1 MFFFR
6 FGKDKNVVE
15 VNHTKVINEALKGMV
30 DVGLE
35 GGGCIGETKRQNK
48 IFKMTV
54 SGLKSSFPFVA
65 LTDSN
70 PVVGIPK
77 VNLGEDNRA
86 VEAVQQ
92 LADQWERISVL
103 DSNGV

>member
-15 VNHTKVINEALKGMV
+15 VNHTKVINEASKGTV

-48 IFKMTV
+48 IFKMTIL
-54 SGLKSSFPFVA
+54 GPKSSFPFVA
-65 LTDSN
+65 LMDSD
-70 PVVGIPK
+70 PVIGISE
-77 VNLGEDNRA
+77 VNF
-86 VEAVQQ
+86 
-92 LADQWERISVL
+92 
-103 DSNGV
+103 

>member
-1 MFFFR
+1 MLIVFFFR

-15 VNHTKVINEALKGMV
+15 VNHTKVINEASKGMV

-54 SGLKSSFPFVA
+54 SGPKSSFPFIA
-65 LTDSN
+65 LTDSD
-70 PVVGIPK
+70 PVVGISE
-77 VNLGEDNRA
+77 VDF
-86 VEAVQQ
+86 
-92 LADQWERISVL
+92 
-103 DSNGV
+103 